1 MEFEDSKESVTFTP
15 KNYPMRHVLAL
26 SSLFFVFL
34 ATVQGQNRLSTSG
47 QAIVNEDQ
55 DTIILRGMGLGGWM
69 LQEGYML
76 QTSGFAN
83 PQWEI
88 RELIAET
95 IGEEATDEFYDAW
108 LQNHVQKSDIDS
120 MKSWGFNS
128 VRLPLHYNLFTLPIE
143 EEPVQGENTW
153 LEIGFELTD
162 SLVSW
167 CKQNE
172 LYVVLDLHA
181 APGGQGYDAAISDY
195 DTSKPSLWQSEE
207 NRDKMVALW
216 QRLAEIYADEDWVA
230 GYDLLNEP
238 NWDLPGNTA
247 MRALYEEVTDSI
259 RTVDSDHIIFIEG
272 NWWAND
278 FTGLTPP
285 WDENLVY
292 SPHKYWSTNTVE
304 TMQWVTSMR
313 NEHNVPLYLGESGE
327 NSNVWFRDAIRLLED
342 LGIGW
347 AWWPLKKVDNISAIL
362 SIPKSDDY
370 QALLNYWS
378 GNGPAPTVESATATM
393 MELAESLK
401 TENCEFKPD
410 VVDAMF
416 RQVYSDEIRPFK
428 EVQSIPGVVFATDF
442 DLGVVGSAYSDTKTA
457 NYHVSTGNYTEWNT
471 GWSYRNDGVDVQPSS
486 DDVNSNGY
494 NVGWLATDEW
504 MKYSVDVEVSGLYDV
519 ELRVAAGADDGTFHF
534 EMDGADISQPLSV
547 ANSGGWDNWTTIVL
561 EDVILYDGESTLT
574 FYMDQAGFNLS
585 SFEFLYS
592 GVSPED
598 AAHAFISSKTLNY
611 TQIEMTVN
619 KPIESPLVSAPGG
632 FEVFI
637 NGESVGFDA
646 IALDAENNRT
656 VIFDMTEP
664 LLGTDII
671 KISYNGQAVQA
682 EDGTLLEAFQQE
694 DVLNTLD
701 VVHEIPGR
709 IEAESYSYQSG
720 VELESTSDAGGGQNV
735 GYLDAGDILEYQ
747 VEVTKSGFYTV
758 DFRTASQDGSG
769 SVLVRLVRD
778 NGQVIYVCQ
787 ADFEPTGGWQDW
799 STSTETA
806 NLDTGSYTLRVQ
818 ITDAPFNMNWIQFNY
833 DEVEEEEEEEEEEI
847 DFGFA
852 FNSVITYPNPAAG
865 EITIAF
871 ASFLSQDLGLSIYDA
886 RGRPVYG
893 EVFQNVSRLEVPLDL
908 SDLSMGLYHVFV
920 ERENGEIEVGRFVKA
935 SK

>member
-1 MEFEDSKESVTFTP
+1 
-15 KNYPMRHVLAL
+15 MRKALIL
-26 SSLFFVFL
+26 SSLFFFFL
-34 ATVQGQNRLSTSG
+34 ASVQGQNRLSTSG
-47 QAIVNEDQ
+47 QAIVNVDQ
-55 DTIILRGMGLGGWM
+55 DTVILRGMGLGGWM

-95 IGEEATDEFYDAW
+95 IGEEATDDFYDAW

-195 DTSKPSLWQSEE
+195 DSSKPSLWQSEE

-216 QRLAEIYADEDWVA
+216 QRLAEIYVDEDWIA

-247 MRALYEEVTDSI
+247 MRELYEEVTDSI
-259 RTVDSDHIIFIEG
+259 RTVDPDHIIFIEG

-292 SPHKYWSTNTVE
+292 SPHKYWSTNTAE

-378 GNGPAPTVESATATM
+378 GNGPAPTVEAATATM

-401 TENCEFKPD
+401 TENCEFKID

-442 DLGVVGSAYSDTKTA
+442 DLGVVGAAYSDTKTA

-504 MKYSVDVEVSGLYDV
+504 MKYSVDVEMSGLYDV

-534 EMDGADISQPLSV
+534 EMDGADVSQPLAV
-547 ANSGGWDNWTTIVL
+547 TNSGGWDNWTTVVL
-561 EDVILYDGESTLT
+561 EDVILYEGESILT

-592 GVSPED
+592 GVSPEE
-598 AAHAFISSKTLNY
+598 AAHDFVSSKTLNY
-611 TQIEMTVN
+611 NQIEMTVN
-619 KPIESPLVSAPGG
+619 KPIESPLTLAPGG
-632 FEVFI
+632 FEIFI

-664 LLGTDII
+664 LLGTDVI
-671 KISYNGQAVQA
+671 KISYGGQAVQA

-799 STSTETA
+799 TTSTETA
-806 NLDTGSYTLRVQ
+806 NLDTGSYTMRVQ

-833 DEVEEEEEEEEEEI
+833 DEVEEEEEEEEEEV

-852 FNSVITYPNPAAG
+852 FNSVVTYPNPAAD

>member
-1 MEFEDSKESVTFTP
+1 
-15 KNYPMRHVLAL
+15 
-26 SSLFFVFL
+26 
-34 ATVQGQNRLSTSG
+34 
-47 QAIVNEDQ
+47 
-55 DTIILRGMGLGGWM
+55 
-69 LQEGYML
+69 
-76 QTSGFAN
+76 
-83 PQWEI
+83 
-88 RELIAET
+88 
-95 IGEEATDEFYDAW
+95 
-108 LQNHVQKSDIDS
+108 
-120 MKSWGFNS
+120 
-128 VRLPLHYNLFTLPIE
+128 
-143 EEPVQGENTW
+143 
-153 LEIGFELTD
+153 
-162 SLVSW
+162 
-167 CKQNE
+167 
-172 LYVVLDLHA
+172 
-181 APGGQGYDAAISDY
+181 
-195 DTSKPSLWQSEE
+195 
-207 NRDKMVALW
+207 
-216 QRLAEIYADEDWVA
+216 
-230 GYDLLNEP
+230 
-238 NWDLPGNTA
+238 
-247 MRALYEEVTDSI
+247 
-259 RTVDSDHIIFIEG
+259 
-272 NWWAND
+272 
-278 FTGLTPP
+278 
-285 WDENLVY
+285 
-292 SPHKYWSTNTVE
+292 
-304 TMQWVTSMR
+304 
-313 NEHNVPLYLGESGE
+313 
-327 NSNVWFRDAIRLLED
+327 
-342 LGIGW
+342 
-347 AWWPLKKVDNISAIL
+347 
-362 SIPKSDDY
+362 
-370 QALLNYWS
+370 
-378 GNGPAPTVESATATM
+378 
-393 MELAESLK
+393 
-401 TENCEFKPD
+401 
-410 VVDAMF
+410 
-416 RQVYSDEIRPFK
+416 
-428 EVQSIPGVVFATDF
+428 
-442 DLGVVGSAYSDTKTA
+442 
-457 NYHVSTGNYTEWNT
+457 
-471 GWSYRNDGVDVQPSS
+471 
-486 DDVNSNGY
+486 
-494 NVGWLATDEW
+494 VGWLATDEW
-504 MKYSVDVEVSGLYDV
+504 MKYSVDVEMSGLYDV

>member
-1 MEFEDSKESVTFTP
+1 MRAITLPVLFLVTTCAVAF
-15 KNYPMRHVLAL
+15 
-26 SSLFFVFL
+26 
-34 ATVQGQNRLSTSG
+34 GQNRLSTSG

-55 DTIILRGMGLGGWM
+55 ETVILRGMGLGGWM
-69 LQEGYML
+69 VQEGYML
-76 QTSGFAN
+76 QTSAYAN

-88 RELIAET
+88 RQKIVET
-95 IGEEATDEFYDAW
+95 IGEEATEDFYDAW

-120 MKSWGFNS
+120 MKAWGFNS
-128 VRLPLHYNLFTLPIE
+128 VRLPMHYNLFTLPIE
-143 EEPVQGENTW
+143 EEPVPGENTW

-162 SLVSW
+162 SLISW

-195 DTSKPSLWQSEE
+195 NPANPSLWQSEE
-207 NRDKMVALW
+207 NRNKMVALW
-216 QRLAEIYADEDWVA
+216 KRLAEIYSDEDWVA

-259 RTVDSDHIIFIEG
+259 RTVDPDHIIFIEG

-285 WDENLVY
+285 WDDNLVY

-304 TMQWVTSMR
+304 TMQWVTTMR

-362 SIPKSDDY
+362 SIPKTDNY
-370 QALLNYWS
+370 QALLNHWGGS
-378 GNGPAPTVESATATM
+378 GPAPTTEAATATL
-393 MELAESLK
+393 MELAENLK
-401 TENCEFKPD
+401 TENCAFKED

-416 RQVYSDEIRPFK
+416 RQVYSNETRPFK
-428 EVQSIPGVVFATDF
+428 EVPSIPGVVFATDF

-471 GWSYRNDGVDVQPSS
+471 GWAYRNDGVDVEPCA
-486 DDVNSNGY
+486 DAVNSNGY
-494 NVGWLATDEW
+494 NVGWLASDEW
-504 MKYSVDVEVSGLYDV
+504 MNYTVNVDVSGVYDV

-534 EMDGADISQPLSV
+534 EVNGADISQPVVVS
-547 ANSGGWDNWTTIVL
+547 NSGGWANWTTVL
-561 EDVILYDGESTLT
+561 VEDVILYEGESTFS

-585 SFEFLYS
+585 SFDFLYS
-592 GVSPED
+592 GISPVD
-598 AAHAFISSKTLNY
+598 ASHEFISAQTVNNN
-611 TQIEMTVN
+611 QIEMSVN
-619 KPIESPLVSAPGG
+619 KPIQAPLASAPGG
-632 FEVFI
+632 FEIQI
-637 NGESVGFDA
+637 NGESAGFNT
-646 IALDAENNRT
+646 IAFDPTNNRT
-656 VIFDMTEP
+656 VIFDMDEP
-664 LLGTDII
+664 LKGTDVI
-671 KISYNGQAVQA
+671 KISYAGMEVEA
-682 EDGTLLEAFQQE
+682 EDGTSLEAFQLE

-709 IEAESYSYQSG
+709 IEAEDFSFQSG
-720 VELESTSDAGGGQNV
+720 VELESTSDAGGGENV

-747 VEVTKSGFYTV
+747 VDVTKAGFYTV
-758 DFRTASQDGSG
+758 DFRTASLDGSG
-769 SVLVRLVRD
+769 SVLLRLVRE

-787 ADFEPTGGWQDW
+787 SDFEPTGGWQDW
-799 STSTETA
+799 ATTTETA

-833 DEVEEEEEEEEEEI
+833 DDVEEEEEEEEEEEVTY
-847 DFGFA
+847 GFA
-852 FNSVITYPNPAAG
+852 FNRIVTFPNPAANQ
-865 EITIAF
+865 ITIAYG
-871 ASFLSQDLGLSIYDA
+871 SYLSQDLGLSVYDA

-893 EVFQNVSRLEVPLDL
+893 QMFQNVSTLEVPLDL
-908 SDLSMGLYHVFV
+908 SNLSLGLYQVFV
-920 ERENGEIEVGRFVKA
+920 EKENGEIEVGRFVKA
-935 SK
+935 SN